1 MLIVRQTLTNF
12 NMQFKK
18 IIFLLKLILTL
29 FSLILVSL
37 GYAKSENGIKKLDRI
52 IAVVDQDVITE
63 KELQEK
69 INSVTSNLKNQKIDI
84 PSESVLKKQVI
95 EKLIA
100 NSIQIQLASQ
110 TGLKI
115 SDAQVDK
122 TIERIAEKN
131 KLNVTDFKQTL
142 EKDGIN
148 FYKFREEI
156 RNEITI
162 VQLKEREVDSKIVIT
177 DGEIDNFLNAQ
188 SKEIQDEFDVAHIL
202 IRVPEDASPEK
213 LEKLKN
219 KAEEAAKQIQSG
231 KNFTQVSAAFS
242 ETSNALE
249 GGNLGWKKASDL
261 PTLFV
266 DALKKI
272 EVGALSPILR
282 SPNGFHILKLIN
294 KQGSSAP
301 VVVEQTHVRHILIK
315 LSEITSE
322 NEGRQKLI
330 GIKERLENGIKFE
343 DMAKQYSE
351 DPSATNGGDL
361 GWINPGDTVPEFE
374 KTMKQL
380 NINQIS
386 DPIKTPFGWHLIQV
400 LEKRSQDM
408 SKESTRMQ
416 ARQQIK
422 MRKSEEAY
430 QDWLQELRDRS
441 FVELRLEDNF

>member
-1 MLIVRQTLTNF
+1 MKPKKF
-12 NMQFKK
+12 NYFFQLVFF
-18 IIFLLKLILTL
+18 IFFGLMNGNH
-29 FSLILVSL
+29 V
-37 GYAKSENGIKKLDRI
+37 YAKSENDIKKLDRI

-69 INSVTSNLKNQKIDI
+69 INSVISNLKNQKIEI
-84 PSESVLKKQVI
+84 PSESVLRKQVI
-95 EKLIA
+95 ERLIA
-100 NSIQIQLASQ
+100 NSIQIQLAYQ

-131 KLNVTDFKQTL
+131 KLNTADFKKTL
-142 EKDGIN
+142 EKDGTN

-162 VQLKEREVDSKIVIT
+162 AQLKEREVDSKIVIT

-188 SKEIQDEFDVAHIL
+188 SKEIQEEFEVAHIL

-219 KAEEAAKQIQSG
+219 KAEDAAKQIQSG

-242 ETSNALE
+242 EAPNALE

-266 DALKKI
+266 DALKKT
-272 EVGALSPILR
+272 EVGKLTPILR

-294 KQGSSAP
+294 KKGSSAP
-301 VVVEQTHVRHILIK
+301 LVVEQTHVRHILIK

-322 NEGRQKLI
+322 SEGRQKLI
-330 GIKERLENGIKFE
+330 GIKERLENGTKFE

-351 DPSATNGGDL
+351 DPSANSGGDL

-400 LEKRSQDM
+400 LERRSQDM
-408 SKESTRMQ
+408 SKESARIQ

>member
-1 MLIVRQTLTNF
+1 
-12 NMQFKK
+12 MQLK
-18 IIFLLKLILTL
+18 KLIS
-29 FSLILVSL
+29 FFQIAFILLAMTISSY
-37 GYAKSENGIKKLDRI
+37 GYSKTESSIQKLDRI

-69 INSVTSNLKNQKIDI
+69 INSVISNLKNQKIEI
-84 PSESVLKKQVI
+84 PSESVLRKQVI
-95 EKLIA
+95 ERLIA
-100 NSIQIQLASQ
+100 NSVQIQLALQ

-122 TIERIAEKN
+122 TIERISEKN
-131 KLNVTDFKQTL
+131 KLNVVDFKKML
-142 EKDGIN
+142 EKDGTN

-162 VQLKEREVDSKIVIT
+162 AQLKEREVDSKIVIT

-188 SKEIQDEFDVAHIL
+188 SKEIQDEFEVAHIL

-219 KAEEAAKQIQSG
+219 KAEEASKQILSG

-242 ETSNALE
+242 ETPNALE
-249 GGNLGWKKASDL
+249 GGSLGWKKASDL

-272 EVGALSPILR
+272 EMGTLTPILR

-294 KQGSSAP
+294 KKGSSSP
-301 VVVEQTHVRHILIK
+301 LIVEQTHVRHILIK

-330 GIKERLENGIKFE
+330 SIKERLENGIKFE

-351 DPSATNGGDL
+351 DPSANNGGDL

-380 NINQIS
+380 NANQIS

-400 LEKRSQDM
+400 LERRSQDM
-408 SKESTRMQ
+408 SKESARMQ

>member
-1 MLIVRQTLTNF
+1 
-12 NMQFKK
+12 MQLK
-18 IIFLLKLILTL
+18 KLIS
-29 FSLILVSL
+29 FSQIAFILLAMAMSSY
-37 GYAKSENGIKKLDRI
+37 GYSKTESSIQKLDRI

-69 INSVTSNLKNQKIDI
+69 INSVISNLKNQKIEI
-84 PSESVLKKQVI
+84 PSESVLRKQVI
-95 EKLIA
+95 ERLIA
-100 NSIQIQLASQ
+100 NSVQIQLALQ

-122 TIERIAEKN
+122 TIERISEKN
-131 KLNVTDFKQTL
+131 KLNVVDFKKTL
-142 EKDGIN
+142 EKDGTN

-162 VQLKEREVDSKIVIT
+162 AQLKEREVDSKIVIT

-188 SKEIQDEFDVAHIL
+188 SKEIQDEFEVAHIL

-219 KAEEAAKQIQSG
+219 KAEEASKQILSG

-242 ETSNALE
+242 ETPNALE
-249 GGNLGWKKASDL
+249 GGSLGWKKASDL

-272 EVGALSPILR
+272 EVGTLTPILR

-294 KQGSSAP
+294 KKGSSGP
-301 VVVEQTHVRHILIK
+301 LIVEQTHVRHILIK

-322 NEGRQKLI
+322 NESRQKLI
-330 GIKERLENGIKFE
+330 SIKERLENGIKFE

-351 DPSATNGGDL
+351 DPSANNGGDL

-380 NINQIS
+380 NANQIS

-400 LEKRSQDM
+400 LERRSQDM
-408 SKESTRMQ
+408 SKESARMQ

-422 MRKSEEAY
+422 MQKSEEAY

>member
-1 MLIVRQTLTNF
+1 MLIVRQTLTNL
-12 NMQFKK
+12 NMQLK
-18 IIFLLKLILTL
+18 KLIS
-29 FSLILVSL
+29 FFQIAFILLAMTISSY
-37 GYAKSENGIKKLDRI
+37 GYSKTESSIQKLDRI

-69 INSVTSNLKNQKIDI
+69 INSVISNLKNQKIEI
-84 PSESVLKKQVI
+84 PSESVLRKQVI
-95 EKLIA
+95 ERLIA
-100 NSIQIQLASQ
+100 NSVQIQLALQ

-122 TIERIAEKN
+122 TIERISEKN
-131 KLNVTDFKQTL
+131 KLNVVDFKKTL
-142 EKDGIN
+142 EKDGTN

-162 VQLKEREVDSKIVIT
+162 AQLKEREVDSKIVIT

-188 SKEIQDEFDVAHIL
+188 SKEIQDEFEVAHIL

-219 KAEEAAKQIQSG
+219 KAEEASKQILSG

-242 ETSNALE
+242 ETPNALE
-249 GGNLGWKKASDL
+249 GGSLGWKKASDL

-272 EVGALSPILR
+272 EMGTLTPILR

-294 KQGSSAP
+294 KKGSSSP
-301 VVVEQTHVRHILIK
+301 LIVEQTHVRHILIK

-330 GIKERLENGIKFE
+330 SIKERLENGIKFE

-351 DPSATNGGDL
+351 DPSANNGGDL

-380 NINQIS
+380 NANQIS

-400 LEKRSQDM
+400 LERRSQDM
-408 SKESTRMQ
+408 SKESARMQ

>member
-1 MLIVRQTLTNF
+1 
-12 NMQFKK
+12 MQLKK
-18 IIFLLKLILTL
+18 IIFLFKFILTL
-29 FSLILVSL
+29 FALTLVSI

-69 INSVTSNLKNQKIDI
+69 INSVIGNLKNQKIEI
-84 PSESVLKKQVI
+84 PSESVLRKQVI
-95 EKLIA
+95 ERLIA
-100 NSIQIQLASQ
+100 NSIQIQLANQ

-131 KLNVTDFKQTL
+131 KLNVVDFKKTL
-142 EKDGIN
+142 EKDGTN

-162 VQLKEREVDSKIVIT
+162 AQLKEREVDSKILIT

-188 SKEIQDEFDVAHIL
+188 SKEIQDEFEVAHIL

-242 ETSNALE
+242 KTPNALE

-272 EVGALSPILR
+272 EIGSLSPILR

-294 KQGSSAP
+294 KKGSSGP

-408 SKESTRMQ
+408 SKESARMQ

>member
-1 MLIVRQTLTNF
+1 MQLKKLIPVLQFAFIILGLIVN
-12 NMQFKK
+12 NY
-18 IIFLLKLILTL
+18 
-29 FSLILVSL
+29 
-37 GYAKSENGIKKLDRI
+37 GYSKPESGIKKLDRI
-52 IAVVDQDVITE
+52 IAIVDQDVITE

-69 INSVTSNLKNQKIDI
+69 INSVMDNLKSQKIEI
-84 PSESVLKKQVI
+84 PTENVLRKQVI
-95 EKLIA
+95 ERLIT
-100 NSIQIQLASQ
+100 NSTQIQLAYQ

-131 KLNVTDFKQTL
+131 KLNVADFKKIL
-142 EKDGIN
+142 EKDGTN

-162 VQLKEREVDSKIVIT
+162 TQLKEREIDSKIVIT

-188 SKEIQDEFDVAHIL
+188 SKEIQDEFEVAHIL
-202 IRVPEDASPEK
+202 IRVPEDATPEK

-242 ETSNALE
+242 ETPNALE

-272 EVGALSPILR
+272 EVGKLTPILR

-294 KQGSSAP
+294 KKGSSGP
-301 VVVEQTHVRHILIK
+301 LVVEQTHARHILIK

-330 GIKERLENGIKFE
+330 GIKDRLENGIKFE

-351 DPSATNGGDL
+351 DPSANSGGDL

-386 DPIKTPFGWHLIQV
+386 DPIKTPVGWHLIQV
-400 LEKRSQDM
+400 LERRSQDM
-408 SKESTRMQ
+408 SKESARIQ

>member
-1 MLIVRQTLTNF
+1 MPL
-12 NMQFKK
+12 K
-18 IIFLLKLILTL
+18 KLISFLQLT
-29 FSLILVSL
+29 FILLAMAMSSY
-37 GYAKSENGIKKLDRI
+37 GYSKTESSIQKLDRI

-69 INSVTSNLKNQKIDI
+69 INSVISDLKNQKIEI
-84 PSESVLKKQVI
+84 PSESVLRKQVI
-95 EKLIA
+95 ERLIA
-100 NSIQIQLASQ
+100 NSVQIQLANQ

-115 SDAQVDK
+115 NDAQVDK
-122 TIERIAEKN
+122 TIERISEKN
-131 KLNVTDFKQTL
+131 KLNVVDFKKML
-142 EKDGIN
+142 EKDGTN
-148 FYKFREEI
+148 FYKYREEV

-162 VQLKEREVDSKIVIT
+162 AQLKEREVDSKIVIT

-188 SKEIQDEFDVAHIL
+188 SKEVQDEYEVAHIL
-202 IRVPEDASPEK
+202 IRVPEDVSPEK

-219 KAEEAAKQIQSG
+219 KAEEASKQIQSG
-231 KNFTQVSAAFS
+231 KNFTQVSSAFS
-242 ETSNALE
+242 ETPNALE
-249 GGNLGWKKASDL
+249 GGSLGWKKASDL

-272 EVGALSPILR
+272 EVGLLTPILR

-294 KQGSSAP
+294 KKGSSP
-301 VVVEQTHVRHILIK
+301 PLVIEQTHVRHILIK

-322 NEGRQKLI
+322 NEGRQKLM

-408 SKESTRMQ
+408 SKESARMQ

>member
-1 MLIVRQTLTNF
+1 MQLKKLIPVLQFAFIILGLIVN
-12 NMQFKK
+12 NY
-18 IIFLLKLILTL
+18 
-29 FSLILVSL
+29 
-37 GYAKSENGIKKLDRI
+37 GYSKPESGIKKLDRI
-52 IAVVDQDVITE
+52 IAIVDQDVITE
-63 KELQEK
+63 KELKEK
-69 INSVTSNLKNQKIDI
+69 INSVIGNLKSQKIEI
-84 PSESVLKKQVI
+84 PTENVLRKQVI
-95 EKLIA
+95 ERLIA
-100 NSIQIQLASQ
+100 NSTQIQLAYQ

-131 KLNVTDFKQTL
+131 KLNVADFKKTL
-142 EKDGIN
+142 EKDGTN

-162 VQLKEREVDSKIVIT
+162 TQLKEREIDSKIVIT

-188 SKEIQDEFDVAHIL
+188 SKEIQDEFEVAHIL
-202 IRVPEDASPEK
+202 IRVPEDATPEK

-242 ETSNALE
+242 ETPNALE
-249 GGNLGWKKASDL
+249 GGNLGWKKTSDL

-266 DALKKI
+266 DALKKT
-272 EVGALSPILR
+272 EVGKLTPILR

-294 KQGSSAP
+294 KKGLSGP
-301 VVVEQTHVRHILIK
+301 LVVEQTHARHILIK

-351 DPSATNGGDL
+351 DPSANSGGDL

-400 LEKRSQDM
+400 LERRSQDM
-408 SKESTRMQ
+408 SKESARIQ

>member
-1 MLIVRQTLTNF
+1 
-12 NMQFKK
+12 MQLK
-18 IIFLLKLILTL
+18 KLIPFLQLT
-29 FSLILVSL
+29 FILL
-37 GYAKSENGIKKLDRI
+37 GLVIWSYGYTKPESSIQKLDRI

-69 INSVTSNLKNQKIDI
+69 INSVINNLKNQKIEI
-84 PSESVLKKQVI
+84 PSESVLRKQVI
-95 EKLIA
+95 ERLIA
-100 NSIQIQLASQ
+100 NSVQIQLALQ

-122 TIERIAEKN
+122 TIERISEKN
-131 KLNVTDFKQTL
+131 KLNVVDFKKTL
-142 EKDGIN
+142 EKDGTN

-162 VQLKEREVDSKIVIT
+162 AQLKEREVDSKIVIT

-188 SKEIQDEFDVAHIL
+188 SKEIQDEFEVAHIL

-219 KAEEAAKQIQSG
+219 KVEEASKQILSG

-242 ETSNALE
+242 ETPNALE
-249 GGNLGWKKASDL
+249 GGSLGWKKVSDL

-272 EVGALSPILR
+272 EVGTLTPILR

-294 KQGSSAP
+294 KKGSSGP
-301 VVVEQTHVRHILIK
+301 LVVEQTHVRHILIK
-315 LSEITSE
+315 LSEISSE
-322 NEGRQKLI
+322 TEGRQKLI

-343 DMAKQYSE
+343 DLAKQYSE
-351 DPSATNGGDL
+351 DPSANNGGDL

-380 NINQIS
+380 NANQIS

-400 LEKRSQDM
+400 LERRSQDM
-408 SKESTRMQ
+408 SKESARMQ

>member
-1 MLIVRQTLTNF
+1 MQIIKKTFFLQLTY
-12 NMQFKK
+12 
-18 IIFLLKLILTL
+18 ICLIL
-29 FSLILVSL
+29 IAPYY
-37 GYAKSENGIKKLDRI
+37 GYAKSESNVKKLDRI
-52 IAVVDQDVITE
+52 IAIVDQDVITE
-63 KELQEK
+63 KELEEK
-69 INSVTSNLKNQKIDI
+69 INSVISNLKSQKIEI
-84 PSESVLKKQVI
+84 PSENVLRKQVI
-95 EKLIA
+95 ERLIA
-100 NSIQIQLASQ
+100 NSIQIQLAYQ

-131 KLNVTDFKQTL
+131 KLNVADFKKTL
-142 EKDGIN
+142 EKDSTN

-162 VQLKEREVDSKIVIT
+162 AQLKEREVDSKIVIT

-188 SKEIQDEFDVAHIL
+188 SKEIQDEFEVAHIL

-242 ETSNALE
+242 ETPNALE

-266 DALKKI
+266 DALKKT
-272 EVGALSPILR
+272 EVGKLTPILR
-282 SPNGFHILKLIN
+282 SPNGFHLLKLIN
-294 KQGSSAP
+294 KKGSSGP
-301 VVVEQTHVRHILIK
+301 LVVEQTHVRHILIK

-330 GIKERLENGIKFE
+330 GLKERLENGIKFE

-351 DPSATNGGDL
+351 DPSANSGGDL
-361 GWINPGDTVPEFE
+361 GWISPGDTVPEFE

-408 SKESTRMQ
+408 SKESARIQ

>member
-1 MLIVRQTLTNF
+1 MQLKKLIPVLQFAFIILGLIVN
-12 NMQFKK
+12 NY
-18 IIFLLKLILTL
+18 
-29 FSLILVSL
+29 
-37 GYAKSENGIKKLDRI
+37 GYSKPESGIKKLDRI
-52 IAVVDQDVITE
+52 IAIVDQDVITE

-69 INSVTSNLKNQKIDI
+69 INSVMDNLKSQKIEI
-84 PSESVLKKQVI
+84 PTENVLRKQVI
-95 EKLIA
+95 ERLIT
-100 NSIQIQLASQ
+100 NSTQIQLAYQ

-122 TIERIAEKN
+122 TIERIAETN
-131 KLNVTDFKQTL
+131 KLNVADFKKIL
-142 EKDGIN
+142 EKDGTN

-162 VQLKEREVDSKIVIT
+162 TQLKEREIDSKIVIT

-188 SKEIQDEFDVAHIL
+188 SKEIQDEFEVAHIL
-202 IRVPEDASPEK
+202 IRVPEDATPEK

-242 ETSNALE
+242 ETPNALE
-249 GGNLGWKKASDL
+249 GGNLGWKKSSDL

-266 DALKKI
+266 DALKKT
-272 EVGALSPILR
+272 EVGKLTPILR

-294 KQGSSAP
+294 KKGSSGP
-301 VVVEQTHVRHILIK
+301 LVVEQTHARHILIK

-343 DMAKQYSE
+343 DMARQYSE
-351 DPSATNGGDL
+351 DPSANSGGDL

-400 LEKRSQDM
+400 LERRSQDM
-408 SKESTRMQ
+408 SKESARIQ

>member
-1 MLIVRQTLTNF
+1 MPLKKLTS
-12 NMQFKK
+12 
-18 IIFLLKLILTL
+18 FLQLTFILL
-29 FSLILVSL
+29 GLVISSY
-37 GYAKSENGIKKLDRI
+37 GYSKTESSIQKLDRI
-52 IAVVDQDVITE
+52 IVIVDQDVITE

-69 INSVTSNLKNQKIDI
+69 INSVISNLKNQKIEI
-84 PSESVLKKQVI
+84 PSESVLRKQVI
-95 EKLIA
+95 EMLIA
-100 NSIQIQLASQ
+100 NSLQIQLANQ

-115 SDAQVDK
+115 NDAQVDK
-122 TIERIAEKN
+122 TIERLAEKN
-131 KLNVTDFKQTL
+131 KLNVIDFKKTL
-142 EKDGIN
+142 EKDGTI

-156 RNEITI
+156 KNEITI
-162 VQLKEREVDSKIVIT
+162 AQLKEREVDSKIIIT

-188 SKEIQDEFDVAHIL
+188 SKEIQDEFEVATIL
-202 IRVPEDASPEK
+202 IRVPEDVSPEK

-219 KAEEAAKQIQSG
+219 KAEEASKQILSG

-242 ETSNALE
+242 ETPNALE
-249 GGNLGWKKASDL
+249 GGSLGWKKASDL
-261 PTLFV
+261 PTLFL

-272 EVGALSPILR
+272 EVGTLTPILR

-294 KQGSSAP
+294 KKGSSGP
-301 VVVEQTHVRHILIK
+301 LIVEQTHVRHILIK

-351 DPSATNGGDL
+351 DLSANNGGDL
-361 GWINPGDTVPEFE
+361 GWINPGDTFPEFE

-380 NINQIS
+380 NANQIS
-386 DPIKTPFGWHLIQV
+386 DPIKTPFGWHLIEV
-400 LEKRSQDM
+400 LERRSQDM
-408 SKESTRMQ
+408 SKESARMQ

-422 MRKSEEAY
+422 MRKSEEAH

>member
-1 MLIVRQTLTNF
+1 MPKKIFYFIAIFLVLLNF
-12 NMQFKK
+12 NYSYGQQE
-18 IIFLLKLILTL
+18 
-29 FSLILVSL
+29 
-37 GYAKSENGIKKLDRI
+37 KSSIKKLDRI
-52 IAVVDQDVITE
+52 IAIVDQDVITE
-63 KELQEK
+63 KELQDK
-69 INSVTSNLKNQKIDI
+69 INSVIINLKSQKIDI
-84 PSESVLKKQVI
+84 PSENILRKQVI
-95 EKLIA
+95 ERLIS
-100 NSIQIQLASQ
+100 NSLQIQIAQQ

-131 KLNVTDFKQTL
+131 KLNVTDFKKTL
-142 EKDGIN
+142 EKDGTN
-148 FYKFREEI
+148 FYQFREEI

-162 VQLKEREVDSKIVIT
+162 AQLKEREVDSKIVIT

-188 SKEIQDEFDVAHIL
+188 SKEVQDEFEIAHIL
-202 IRVPEDASPEK
+202 IRVPEDASPDK

-219 KAEEAAKQIQSG
+219 KAEEVVKQINTG

-242 ETSNALE
+242 ETPNALE

-272 EVGALSPILR
+272 EVGKLTPILR
-282 SPNGFHILKLIN
+282 SPNGFHVLKLIN
-294 KQGSSAP
+294 KKGPSTQ

-330 GIKERLENGIKFE
+330 SIKERLENGTKFE

-351 DPSATNGGDL
+351 DTSANNGGDL
-361 GWINPGDTVPEFE
+361 GWVNPGDTVPEFE

-380 NINQIS
+380 SINQIS

-400 LEKRSQDM
+400 LERRSQDM
-408 SKESTRMQ
+408 SKESARIQ

-422 MRKSEEAY
+422 IRKSEEAY
-430 QDWLQELRDRS
+430 QDWLRQLRDS
-441 FVELRLEDNF
+441 ATVKILNVEDAATGNR

>member
-1 MLIVRQTLTNF
+1 MLIVRQTLTNL
-12 NMQFKK
+12 NMQLK
-18 IIFLLKLILTL
+18 KLIS
-29 FSLILVSL
+29 FSQIAFILLAMTISSY
-37 GYAKSENGIKKLDRI
+37 GYSKTESSIQKLDRI

-69 INSVTSNLKNQKIDI
+69 INSVISNLKNQKIEI
-84 PSESVLKKQVI
+84 PSESVLRKQVI
-95 EKLIA
+95 ERLIA
-100 NSIQIQLASQ
+100 NSVQIQLALQ

-122 TIERIAEKN
+122 TIERISEKN
-131 KLNVTDFKQTL
+131 KLNVVDFKKTL
-142 EKDGIN
+142 EKDGTN

-162 VQLKEREVDSKIVIT
+162 AQLKEREVDSKIVIT

-188 SKEIQDEFDVAHIL
+188 SKEIQDEFEVAHIL

-219 KAEEAAKQIQSG
+219 KAEEASKQILSG

-242 ETSNALE
+242 ETPNALE
-249 GGNLGWKKASDL
+249 GGSLGWKKASDL

-272 EVGALSPILR
+272 EMGTLTPILR

-294 KQGSSAP
+294 KKGSSSP
-301 VVVEQTHVRHILIK
+301 LIVEQTHVRHILIK

-330 GIKERLENGIKFE
+330 SIKERLENGIKFE

-351 DPSATNGGDL
+351 DPSANNGGDL

-380 NINQIS
+380 NANQIS

-400 LEKRSQDM
+400 LERRSQDM
-408 SKESTRMQ
+408 SKESARMQ

>member
-1 MLIVRQTLTNF
+1 
-12 NMQFKK
+12 MQLK
-18 IIFLLKLILTL
+18 KLISLIQ
-29 FSLILVSL
+29 FSLVFFSL
-37 GYAKSENGIKKLDRI
+37 TFSSFGFTKEEGGIKKLDRI

-69 INSVTSNLKNQKIDI
+69 INSVINNLKNQKIEI
-84 PSESVLKKQVI
+84 PSETVLRKQVI
-95 EKLIA
+95 ERLIA
-100 NSIQIQLASQ
+100 NSIQIQLAYQ

-131 KLNVTDFKQTL
+131 KLNVADFKKTL
-142 EKDGIN
+142 EKDGTN

-162 VQLKEREVDSKIVIT
+162 AQLKEREVDSKIVIT

-188 SKEIQDEFDVAHIL
+188 SKEIQDEFEVAHIL

-219 KAEEAAKQIQSG
+219 KAEEAVKQIQSG
-231 KNFTQVSAAFS
+231 KNFTQVSGAFS
-242 ETSNALE
+242 ETPNALE

-266 DALKKI
+266 DALKKT
-272 EVGALSPILR
+272 EVGKLTPILR

-294 KQGSSAP
+294 KKGSSGP
-301 VVVEQTHVRHILIK
+301 LVVEQTHVRHILIK

-330 GIKERLENGIKFE
+330 GIKERLENGTKFE

-351 DPSATNGGDL
+351 DPSSNNGGDL

-400 LEKRSQDM
+400 LERRSQDM
-408 SKESTRMQ
+408 SKESARIQ

>member
-1 MLIVRQTLTNF
+1 MKPKKF
-12 NMQFKK
+12 NYFFQLVFF
-18 IIFLLKLILTL
+18 IFFGLMNGNH
-29 FSLILVSL
+29 V
-37 GYAKSENGIKKLDRI
+37 YAKSENDIKKLDRI

-69 INSVTSNLKNQKIDI
+69 INSVISNLKNQKIEI
-84 PSESVLKKQVI
+84 PSESVLRKQVI
-95 EKLIA
+95 ERLIA
-100 NSIQIQLASQ
+100 NSIQIQLAYQ

-131 KLNVTDFKQTL
+131 KLNTADFKKTL
-142 EKDGIN
+142 EKDGTN

-162 VQLKEREVDSKIVIT
+162 AQLKEREVDSKIVIT

-188 SKEIQDEFDVAHIL
+188 SKEIQEEFEVAHIL

-219 KAEEAAKQIQSG
+219 KAEDVVKQIQSG

-242 ETSNALE
+242 EAPNALE

-261 PTLFV
+261 PTLFL
-266 DALKKI
+266 DALKKT
-272 EVGALSPILR
+272 EVGKITSILR

-294 KQGSSAP
+294 KKGSSAP
-301 VVVEQTHVRHILIK
+301 LVVEQTHVRHILIK

-322 NEGRQKLI
+322 SEGRQKLI
-330 GIKERLENGIKFE
+330 GIKERLENGTKFE

-351 DPSATNGGDL
+351 DPSANSGGDL

-400 LEKRSQDM
+400 LERRSQDM
-408 SKESTRMQ
+408 SKESARIQ

>member
-1 MLIVRQTLTNF
+1 MLIVRQTLTNS
-12 NMQFKK
+12 NMQLKK

-29 FSLILVSL
+29 FGLTLLSI

-69 INSVTSNLKNQKIDI
+69 INSVIGNLKNQKIEI
-84 PSESVLKKQVI
+84 PSESVLRKQVI
-95 EKLIA
+95 ERLIA
-100 NSIQIQLASQ
+100 NSIQIQLANQ

-131 KLNVTDFKQTL
+131 KLNVVDFKKTL
-142 EKDGIN
+142 EKDGTN

-162 VQLKEREVDSKIVIT
+162 AQLKEREVDSKIVIT

-188 SKEIQDEFDVAHIL
+188 SKEIQDEFEVAHIL

-242 ETSNALE
+242 ETPNALE

-272 EVGALSPILR
+272 EVGSLSPILR

-294 KQGSSAP
+294 KKGSSGP

-408 SKESTRMQ
+408 SKESARMQ

>member
-1 MLIVRQTLTNF
+1 MKFPMLIVRQTLTNLK
-12 NMQFKK
+12 MQLK
-18 IIFLLKLILTL
+18 KLIS
-29 FSLILVSL
+29 FFQIVFILLAMIISSY
-37 GYAKSENGIKKLDRI
+37 GYSKTESSIQKLDRI

-69 INSVTSNLKNQKIDI
+69 INSVISNLKNQKIEI
-84 PSESVLKKQVI
+84 PSESVLRKQVM
-95 EKLIA
+95 ERLIA
-100 NSIQIQLASQ
+100 NSIQIQLALQ

-115 SDAQVDK
+115 NDAQIDK

-131 KLNVTDFKQTL
+131 KLNVVDFKKTL
-142 EKDGIN
+142 EKDGTI

-162 VQLKEREVDSKIVIT
+162 AQLKEREVDSKIIIT

-188 SKEIQDEFDVAHIL
+188 SKEVQDEYEVAHIL
-202 IRVPEDASPEK
+202 IRVPEDVSPEK

-219 KAEEAAKQIQSG
+219 KAEEASRQIQSG

-242 ETSNALE
+242 ETPNALE
-249 GGNLGWKKASDL
+249 GGSLGWKKASDL

-272 EVGALSPILR
+272 EVGSLTAILR

-294 KQGSSAP
+294 KKGSSP
-301 VVVEQTHVRHILIK
+301 SLFVEQTHVRHILIK
-315 LSEITSE
+315 LSEVTSE

-351 DPSATNGGDL
+351 DPS
-361 GWINPGDTVPEFE
+361 V
-374 KTMKQL
+374 KQ
-380 NINQIS
+380 
-386 DPIKTPFGWHLIQV
+386 W
-400 LEKRSQDM
+400 
-408 SKESTRMQ
+408 
-416 ARQQIK
+416 
-422 MRKSEEAY
+422 
-430 QDWLQELRDRS
+430 W
-441 FVELRLEDNF
+441 

>member
-1 MLIVRQTLTNF
+1 MQLKKLLPLLQLTF
-12 NMQFKK
+12 V
-18 IIFLLKLILTL
+18 FLNLAICSYGHTKTEGSIQ
-29 FSLILVSL
+29 
-37 GYAKSENGIKKLDRI
+37 KLDRI

-69 INSVTSNLKNQKIDI
+69 INSVISNLKNQKIEI
-84 PSESVLKKQVI
+84 PSEGVLRKQVL
-95 EKLIA
+95 ERLIA
-100 NSIQIQLASQ
+100 NSIQIQLANQ

-115 SDAQVDK
+115 NDAQVDK

-131 KLNVTDFKQTL
+131 KLNVVDFKKTL
-142 EKDGIN
+142 EKDGTN

-162 VQLKEREVDSKIVIT
+162 AQLKEREVDSKIVIT

-188 SKEIQDEFDVAHIL
+188 SKEIQDEFEVATIL
-202 IRVPEDASPEK
+202 IRVPEDVSSEK
-213 LEKLKN
+213 LETLKN
-219 KAEEAAKQIQSG
+219 KAEEASKQILSG

-242 ETSNALE
+242 ETPNALE
-249 GGNLGWKKASDL
+249 GGSLGWKKASDL

-272 EVGALSPILR
+272 EVGTLTPILR

-294 KQGSSAP
+294 KKGSSGP
-301 VVVEQTHVRHILIK
+301 LIVEQTHVRHILIK

-330 GIKERLENGIKFE
+330 GVKERLENGIKFE

-351 DPSATNGGDL
+351 DPSANNGGDL
-361 GWINPGDTVPEFE
+361 GWINPGDTFPEFE

-408 SKESTRMQ
+408 SKESARIQ
-416 ARQQIK
+416 SRQQIK
-422 MRKSEEAY
+422 IRKSEEAY

>member
-1 MLIVRQTLTNF
+1 
-12 NMQFKK
+12 MQFKK

-29 FSLILVSL
+29 FGLILVSL

-69 INSVTSNLKNQKIDI
+69 INSVTSNLKNQKIEI

-95 EKLIA
+95 ERLIA
-100 NSIQIQLASQ
+100 NSIQIQLAYQ

-131 KLNVTDFKQTL
+131 KLNVADFKQTL
-142 EKDGIN
+142 EKDGTN

-188 SKEIQDEFDVAHIL
+188 SKEIQDEFEIAHIL

-272 EVGALSPILR
+272 KVGTLSPILR

>member
-1 MLIVRQTLTNF
+1 MQLKKLKFFLHLALFIFGVIVS
-12 NMQFKK
+12 
-18 IIFLLKLILTL
+18 
-29 FSLILVSL
+29 FS
-37 GYAKSENGIKKLDRI
+37 GYAKSENSIQKLDRI

-69 INSVTSNLKNQKIDI
+69 INSVISNLKNQKIEI
-84 PSESVLKKQVI
+84 PSESVLRKQVI
-95 EKLIA
+95 ERLIA
-100 NSIQIQLASQ
+100 NSIQIQLANQ

-115 SDAQVDK
+115 NDTQVDK

-131 KLNVTDFKQTL
+131 KLNVVDFKKTL
-142 EKDGIN
+142 EKDGTN

-162 VQLKEREVDSKIVIT
+162 AQLKEREVDSKILIT

-219 KAEEAAKQIQSG
+219 KAEEASKQIQSG

-242 ETSNALE
+242 ETPNALE

-272 EVGALSPILR
+272 EVGSLSPILR

-294 KQGSSAP
+294 KKGSSGP

-386 DPIKTPFGWHLIQV
+386 DPIKTPFGWHLIQL

-408 SKESTRMQ
+408 SKESARMQ

>member
-1 MLIVRQTLTNF
+1 
-12 NMQFKK
+12 MQLK
-18 IIFLLKLILTL
+18 KLIS
-29 FSLILVSL
+29 FFQIAFILLAMTISSY
-37 GYAKSENGIKKLDRI
+37 GYSKTESSIQKLDRI

-69 INSVTSNLKNQKIDI
+69 INSVISNLKNQKIEI
-84 PSESVLKKQVI
+84 PSESVLRKQVM
-95 EKLIA
+95 ERLIA
-100 NSIQIQLASQ
+100 NSIQIQLALQ

-115 SDAQVDK
+115 NDAQVDK

-131 KLNVTDFKQTL
+131 KLNVVDFKKTL
-142 EKDGIN
+142 EKDGTN

-162 VQLKEREVDSKIVIT
+162 AQLKEREVDSKIVIT

-219 KAEEAAKQIQSG
+219 KAEEASKQILSG

-242 ETSNALE
+242 ETPNALE
-249 GGNLGWKKASDL
+249 GGSLGWKKASDL

-272 EVGALSPILR
+272 EMGTLTPILR

-294 KQGSSAP
+294 KKGSSGP
-301 VVVEQTHVRHILIK
+301 LFVEQTHVRHILIK

-408 SKESTRMQ
+408 SKESARMQ

>member
-1 MLIVRQTLTNF
+1 
-12 NMQFKK
+12 MQLKK
-18 IIFLLKLILTL
+18 IAFIFQLILTL
-29 FSLILVSL
+29 FSLTIASL
-37 GYAKSENGIKKLDRI
+37 GYAKSEGGIKKLDRI

-69 INSVTSNLKNQKIDI
+69 ISSVIGNLKNQKIEI
-84 PSESVLKKQVI
+84 PSESVLRKQVI
-95 EKLIA
+95 ERLIA
-100 NSIQIQLASQ
+100 NSIQIQLAYQ

-131 KLNVTDFKQTL
+131 KLNVADFKKTL
-142 EKDGIN
+142 EKDGTN

-162 VQLKEREVDSKIVIT
+162 AQLKEREVDSKIVIT

-188 SKEIQDEFDVAHIL
+188 SKEIQDEFEVAHIL

-219 KAEEAAKQIQSG
+219 KAEEATRQILSG

-242 ETSNALE
+242 ETPNALE

-266 DALKKI
+266 DALKKT
-272 EVGALSPILR
+272 EVGKITSILR

-294 KQGSSAP
+294 KKGSSGP
-301 VVVEQTHVRHILIK
+301 LVVEQTHVRHILIK

-330 GIKERLENGIKFE
+330 GIKERLENGTKFE

-351 DPSATNGGDL
+351 DPSSNNGGDL

-400 LEKRSQDM
+400 LERRSQDM
-408 SKESTRMQ
+408 SKESARIQ

>member
-1 MLIVRQTLTNF
+1 
-12 NMQFKK
+12 MQIKK
-18 IIFLLKLILTL
+18 IISFFQIVFILLALLIT
-29 FSLILVSL
+29 SYSY
-37 GYAKSENGIKKLDRI
+37 GKSESGIKKLDRI

-69 INSVTSNLKNQKIDI
+69 INSVISNLKSQKIEI
-84 PSESVLKKQVI
+84 PSENILRKQVI
-95 EKLIA
+95 ERLIA
-100 NSIQIQLASQ
+100 NSIQIQLAYQ

-131 KLNVTDFKQTL
+131 KLNVADFKKTL
-142 EKDGIN
+142 EKDGTN
-148 FYKFREEI
+148 FYAFREEI

-162 VQLKEREVDSKIVIT
+162 AQLKEREVDSKIVIT

-188 SKEIQDEFDVAHIL
+188 SKEIQDEFEVAHIL

-242 ETSNALE
+242 ETPNALE

-272 EVGALSPILR
+272 EVGKLTPILR

-294 KQGSSAP
+294 KKGSSGP
-301 VVVEQTHVRHILIK
+301 LVVEQTHVRHILIK

-351 DPSATNGGDL
+351 DPSANSGGDL

-400 LEKRSQDM
+400 LERRSQDM
-408 SKESTRMQ
+408 SKESARIQ